1 MVKDIN
7 LVVSLSDQIFQ
18 FAQFSV
24 VAKVTAVM
32 VSVHGGR
39 PEEVKEWDEEKKRSV
54 ELPYL
59 EFPASEQV
67 SYYIMKSYPPWAPP
81 TSSTFLWHHASREK
95 RTKRALR
102 ARVPRTDV

>member
-32 VSVHGGR
+32 VSVHGEA
-39 PEEVKEWDEEKKRSV
+39 PKEVKERDEGKKKRKWT
-54 ELPYL
+54 EIP
-59 EFPASEQV
+59 
-67 SYYIMKSYPPWAPP
+67 IGAPDV
-81 TSSTFLWHHASREK
+81 FSR
-95 RTKRALR
+95 
-102 ARVPRTDV
+102 

>member
-39 PEEVKEWDEEKKRSV
+39 PEEVKEWDEEKNGALSFHISNSQRASK
-54 ELPYL
+54 YL
-59 EFPASEQV
+59 T
-67 SYYIMKSYPPWAPP
+67 I
-81 TSSTFLWHHASREK
+81 
-95 RTKRALR
+95 
-102 ARVPRTDV
+102 

>member
-39 PEEVKEWDEEKKRSV
+39 PEEVKE
-54 ELPYL
+54 
-59 EFPASEQV
+59 
-67 SYYIMKSYPPWAPP
+67 
-81 TSSTFLWHHASREK
+81 
-95 RTKRALR
+95 
-102 ARVPRTDV
+102 

>member
-18 FAQFSV
+18 FTQFSV

-39 PEEVKEWDEEKKRSV
+39 PKEWKNEMRKANGALSFHISNSQRASK
-54 ELPYL
+54 YL
-59 EFPASEQV
+59 T
-67 SYYIMKSYPPWAPP
+67 I
-81 TSSTFLWHHASREK
+81 
-95 RTKRALR
+95 
-102 ARVPRTDV
+102 

>member
-18 FAQFSV
+18 FTQFSV

-39 PEEVKEWDEEKKRSV
+39 PEEVKAWDEENERSV

-67 SYYIMKSYPPWAPP
+67 SYPPWAPP
-81 TSSTFLWHHASREK
+81 TSSTFLWQHASREK

-102 ARVPRTDV
+102 ARVPRSDV